1 MFVLGLISL
10 PISDAFIEA
19 HKKGVYS
26 QTVSHVDNIIEV
38 IPERKS
44 AGFYSKKEWAGNG
57 EQGIYRMRIL
67 GLFSFGLFQSLH
79 QQINGL

>member
-44 AGFYSKKEWAGNG
+44 GTRQRST
-57 EQGIYRMRIL
+57 QRD
-67 GLFSFGLFQSLH
+67 
-79 QQINGL
+79 QQDFTVRKSGRGMVSRVFTV